1 MKTLKEVKEKL
12 EDIRGGG
19 VDNKELNS
27 YTEYNNLFI
36 ENYNEIFDYIE
47 DNKFNRGISLYSI
60 ESVFEQV
67 IGDFSRLAIDFIEE
81 NTNKKDTENINIL
94 IKSSLLLNC
103 VGFTK
108 ILTTVTSQFFTE
120 PFMRL
125 IWPICN
131 APIVG
136 TKPIVLRWALHSAAK
151 FFISW
156 AEVII

>member
-67 IGDFSRLAIDFIEE
+67 IEDFSRLAIDFIEE
-81 NTNKKDTENINIL
+81 NITNKKDTENINIL
-94 IKSSLLLNC
+94 IDYVKNKYIYFGNFDKKIIKEFVNKLLE
-103 VGFTK
+103 K
-108 ILTTVTSQFFTE
+108 EIIL
-120 PFMRL
+120 
-125 IWPICN
+125 
-131 APIVG
+131 
-136 TKPIVLRWALHSAAK
+136 
-151 FFISW
+151 
-156 AEVII
+156 

>member
-27 YTEYNNLFI
+27 YIEYNNLFI

-94 IKSSLLLNC
+94 IDYVKNKYIYFGNFDKKIIKEFVNKLLE
-103 VGFTK
+103 K
-108 ILTTVTSQFFTE
+108 EIIL
-120 PFMRL
+120 
-125 IWPICN
+125 
-131 APIVG
+131 
-136 TKPIVLRWALHSAAK
+136 
-151 FFISW
+151 
-156 AEVII
+156 

>member
-19 VDNKELNS
+19 VDNKELNR

-94 IKSSLLLNC
+94 IDCVKNKYIYFGNFDKKIIKEFVNKLLE
-103 VGFTK
+103 K
-108 ILTTVTSQFFTE
+108 EIIL
-120 PFMRL
+120 
-125 IWPICN
+125 
-131 APIVG
+131 
-136 TKPIVLRWALHSAAK
+136 
-151 FFISW
+151 
-156 AEVII
+156 

>member
-47 DNKFNRGISLYSI
+47 DNKIKWDISLHSI

-67 IGDFSRLAIDFIEE
+67 IEDFSRLAIDFIEE

-94 IKSSLLLNC
+94 IDYVKNKYIYFGNFDKKIIKEFVNKLLE
-103 VGFTK
+103 K
-108 ILTTVTSQFFTE
+108 EIIL
-120 PFMRL
+120 
-125 IWPICN
+125 
-131 APIVG
+131 
-136 TKPIVLRWALHSAAK
+136 
-151 FFISW
+151 
-156 AEVII
+156 

>member
-12 EDIRGGG
+12 EEIRGVG
-19 VDNKELNS
+19 VDNKELNR

-67 IGDFSRLAIDFIEE
+67 IEDFSRLAIDFIEE

-94 IKSSLLLNC
+94 IDYVKNKYIYFGNFDKKIIKEFVNKLLE
-103 VGFTK
+103 K
-108 ILTTVTSQFFTE
+108 E
-120 PFMRL
+120 
-125 IWPICN
+125 
-131 APIVG
+131 
-136 TKPIVLRWALHSAAK
+136 
-151 FFISW
+151 
-156 AEVII
+156 III